1 MAADRISHPAT
12 STPIKPTAGR
22 RANPLRR
29 HLGQI
34 ALNFVLGIITLL
46 FLVPLLVV
54 ISASFTDDIA
64 LTKFG
69 YGLWPSIFSVSAY
82 SYILAAPEQM
92 LRAYG
97 VTTFVTLVGTIAGV
111 LIMSLFGYALSRT
124 EFTWRRPISF
134 LIFFTML
141 FSGGLVPV
149 YILVTQYLK
158 LRDTLLVLIIPYLF
172 SPWYVFLMRTFFS
185 QLPREIIDSA
195 RIDGAN
201 EWQIYGRIVMPLS
214 TPAIA
219 TVGLF
224 LILQYWNDYWLSL
237 LYINDAK
244 LYPVQYLLYAILR
257 NAEFIT
263 SNTQGSAMLGSIRV
277 PVQTIRMA
285 MAVIAMG
292 PVAIAFLSL
301 QRYFVRGLTIGGIK
315 GE

>member
-1 MAADRISHPAT
+1 MATATNTPQTTSRADKTHRRRSLL
-12 STPIKPTAGR
+12 GR
-22 RANPLRR
+22 NYP
-29 HLGQI
+29 QI
-34 ALNFVLGIITLL
+34 VLNAVLIVVTLL
-46 FLVPLLVV
+46 FLVPLIVV
-54 ISASFTDDIA
+54 ISASLTDDTA
-64 LTKFG
+64 LAKYG
-69 YGLWPSIFSVSAY
+69 YALWPSQFSLAAY
-82 SYILAAPEQM
+82 TYILNNPEQM
-92 LRAYG
+92 LQSYG
-97 VTTFVTLVGTIAGV
+97 VTLFVTIVGTISGLV
-111 LIMSLFGYALSRT
+111 IMSLFAYALSRS

-149 YILVTQYLK
+149 YILITQYLK
-158 LRDTLLVLIIPYLF
+158 LRDTLLVLILPYLF
-172 SPWYVFLMRTFFS
+172 SPWYVFLLRTFFS
-185 QLPREIIDSA
+185 QLPKEIIDSA

-224 LILQYWNDYWLSL
+224 LILMYWNDYWLSL
-237 LYINDAK
+237 LYINDTR
-244 LYPVQYLLYAILR
+244 LFPVQYLLYSILR

-263 SNTQGSAMLGSIRV
+263 SNTQGSAMLGSIRI

-292 PVAIAFLSL
+292 PVAVAFLSL

>member
-1 MAADRISHPAT
+1 MRGVHNYSQ
-12 STPIKPTAGR
+12 
-22 RANPLRR
+22 LV
-29 HLGQI
+29 
-34 ALNFVLGIITLL
+34 LNTILITLTLL

-54 ISASFTDDIA
+54 ISASLTDDLT
-64 LTKFG
+64 LTKSG
-69 YGLWPSIFSVSAY
+69 YSLWPKQFSFDAYTYILNNPVQMVQAY
-82 SYILAAPEQM
+82 S
-92 LRAYG
+92 
-97 VTTFVTLVGTIAGV
+97 VTLFVTVVGTIGGLLV
-111 LIMSLFGYALSRT
+111 MSMFAYALSRA

-134 LIFFTML
+134 IIFFTML

-149 YILVTQYLK
+149 YILITQYLK
-158 LRDTLLVLIIPYLF
+158 LRDTLLVLILPYLF
-172 SPWYVFLMRTFFS
+172 SPWYVFLLRTFFS
-185 QLPREIIDSA
+185 QLPKEIVDSA

-201 EWQIYGRIVMPLS
+201 EWQIYGRIMMPLS

-237 LYINDAK
+237 LYINDSK

-263 SNTQGSAMLGSIRV
+263 ANTQNSAMLGSIRV

-292 PVAIAFLSL
+292 PVAIAFLTL

>member
-1 MAADRISHPAT
+1 MAQVPMHP
-12 STPIKPTAGR
+12 PTRLQR
-22 RANPLRR
+22 RERPNWLSRNYSQ
-29 HLGQI
+29 LI
-34 ALNFVLGIITLL
+34 LNAILIVITLL
-46 FLVPLLVV
+46 FLVPLIVV
-54 ISASFTDDIA
+54 ISASLTNDVA

-69 YGLWPSIFSVSAY
+69 YRLWPVQFSLDAY
-82 SYILAAPEQM
+82 TYILNNPLQM
-92 LRAYG
+92 LQAYG
-97 VTTFVTLVGTIAGV
+97 VTLFVTVVGTIGGL
-111 LIMSLFGYALSRT
+111 LIMSMFAYALSRA

-134 LIFFTML
+134 IIFFTML
-141 FSGGLVPV
+141 FSGGIVPV

-158 LRDTLLVLIIPYLF
+158 LRDTLLVLIVPYLF
-172 SPWYVFLMRTFFS
+172 SPWYVFLLRTFFS
-185 QLPREIIDSA
+185 QLPKEIVDSA
-195 RIDGAN
+195 RIDGAS
-201 EWQIYGRIVMPLS
+201 EWQIYARIIMPLS

-237 LYINDAK
+237 LYINDSK
-244 LYPVQYLLYAILR
+244 LFPVQYLLYAILR

-301 QRYFVRGLTIGGIK
+301 QRYFVRGLTIGGVK
-315 GE
+315 GD

>member
-1 MAADRISHPAT
+1 MAQIPLNR
-12 STPIKPTAGR
+12 AGAPQAR
-22 RANPLRR
+22 QRPSWLARNYNQL
-29 HLGQI
+29 I
-34 ALNFVLGIITLL
+34 LNAILIVITLL
-46 FLVPLLVV
+46 FLVPLVVV
-54 ISASFTDDIA
+54 ISASLTNDIA

-69 YGLWPSIFSVSAY
+69 YKLWPSQFSFDAY
-82 SYILAAPEQM
+82 SYILNNPAQM
-92 LRAYG
+92 LQAYG
-97 VTTFVTLVGTIAGV
+97 VTLFVTVVGTIAGLLV
-111 LIMSLFGYALSRT
+111 MSMFAYALSRA
-124 EFTWRRPISF
+124 EFTWRKPISF
-134 LIFFTML
+134 IIFFTML
-141 FSGGLVPV
+141 FSGGVVPV
-149 YILVTQYLK
+149 YILITQYLK
-158 LRDTLLVLIIPYLF
+158 LRDTLLVLIVPYLF
-172 SPWYVFLMRTFFS
+172 SPWFVFLLRTFFS
-185 QLPREIIDSA
+185 QLPKEIVDSA

-201 EWQIYGRIVMPLS
+201 EWQIYSRIIMPLS

-237 LYINDAK
+237 LYINDSK
-244 LYPVQYLLYAILR
+244 LFPVQYLLYAILR

>member
-1 MAADRISHPAT
+1 MAQIPFNRTDPAQARQR
-12 STPIKPTAGR
+12 PNWLAR
-22 RANPLRR
+22 NY
-29 HLGQI
+29 GQI
-34 ALNFVLGIITLL
+34 ILNLILIVITIL
-46 FLVPLLVV
+46 FLAPLVVV
-54 ISASFTDDIA
+54 ISASLTNDIA

-69 YGLWPSIFSVSAY
+69 YKLWPSQFSLDAY
-82 SYILAAPEQM
+82 SYILNNPAQM
-92 LRAYG
+92 IQAYG
-97 VTTFVTLVGTIAGV
+97 VTLFVTVVGTSGGLLV
-111 LIMSLFGYALSRT
+111 MSMFAYALSRA

-134 LIFFTML
+134 IIFFTML
-141 FSGGLVPV
+141 FSGGVVPV
-149 YILVTQYLK
+149 YILITQYLK
-158 LRDTLLVLIIPYLF
+158 LRDTLLVLILPYLF
-172 SPWYVFLMRTFFS
+172 SPWYVFLLRTFFS
-185 QLPREIIDSA
+185 QLPKEIVDSA

-201 EWQIYGRIVMPLS
+201 EWQIYSRIMMPLS

-237 LYINDAK
+237 LYINDSK
-244 LYPVQYLLYAILR
+244 LFPVQYLLYAILR

-292 PVAIAFLSL
+292 PVAGAFLSL